1 MKKWLQK
8 NIVYLIAIV
17 ILVTLFIQTYWNIKN
32 YEANKITVNNEVLA
46 ALNNSVDAYYT
57 NLAKNDLESTI
68 STEKLLEG
76 TKVPENIK
84 LLVDSIMKTMPEP
97 KGVVSD
103 DPILGKIVEFSSID
117 SSGEPMPAKLKEILN
132 RAQKSGP
139 ITATG
144 TINLPNRDSLSSGIN
159 MLATKVII
167 SLSND
172 SIDFKSLTKYL
183 NKELKSKGLNFKYAL
198 SHEQQGQ
205 MTANY
210 GNPKD
215 KNHEL
220 KVESTSAY
228 LAKESRLKMYYPNIN
243 IIALRQGFVGILLS
257 FLFTIAI
264 IASLIYL
271 LRIIRQQKQ
280 IVLSK
285 NDFISNISH
294 ELKTPIATSLSAL
307 EAIQHFNTAND
318 AEKTEKYMGIAS
330 EQLQKLN
337 VMVEKILDTA
347 ALDSDKLALHK
358 EMTDIVPLIKTV
370 VDKLQLNTGKD
381 ISLVAESDILIASI
395 DTFHFENVINNIVE
409 NAVKYGG
416 NIITA
421 TVTPGPKHAIVTVTD
436 NGNPIDKNQRNK
448 IFDKFYRVSTNNR
461 HDVKGYG
468 IGLYYSKNIIEK
480 HGGKLTLED
489 DAKHTI
495 FKITVPYV

>member
-8 NIVYLIAIV
+8 NIVYFIAVI
-17 ILVTLFIQTYWNIKN
+17 ILVTLFIQAYWNVKN

-57 NLAKNDLESTI
+57 NLAKNDLQSTMT
-68 STEKLLEG
+68 TERLLEG
-76 TKVPENIK
+76 TKVPEHIK
-84 LLVDSIMKTMPEP
+84 LLVDSVMRNMPEP

-103 DPILGKIVEFSSID
+103 DPILGKIVEFSNVD
-117 SSGEPMPAKLKEILN
+117 SAGQPMPPQLREILN
-132 RAQKSGP
+132 KAQKSGP
-139 ITATG
+139 ITASG
-144 TINLPNRDSLSSGIN
+144 TIKIPGKDSLSGIN

-172 SIDFKSLTKYL
+172 SIDFKNLTKYL
-183 NKELKSKGLNFKYAL
+183 NNELKRKGLNFKYAL
-198 SHEQQGQ
+198 SHAQEGEI
-205 MTANY
+205 TVNY
-210 GNPKD
+210 GNPKN

-220 KVESTSAY
+220 EVESTSAY
-228 LAKESRLKMYYPNIN
+228 LAKESHLKMYYPNIN
-243 IIALRQGFVGILLS
+243 LIALKEGFVGILLS

-307 EAIQHFNTAND
+307 EAIQHFNASND

-330 EQLQKLN
+330 QQLQKLN

-358 EMTDIVPLIKTV
+358 EMIDVVPVIKTV
-370 VDKLQLNTGKD
+370 VEKHQLNTAKD
-381 ISLVAESDILIASI
+381 ISLVAESNILLANI
-395 DTFHFENVINNIVE
+395 DAFHFENVINNIVE
-409 NAVKYGG
+409 NAIKYGG
-416 NIITA
+416 NTIA
-421 TVTPGPKHAIVTVTD
+421 VAVTPAAKHAVITVTD